1 MNTLPTSRLAL
12 ALRATARG
20 SYGTEAAVEL
30 LIGHGTWL
38 RRNDFLNHVVEYGND
53 TGGTAITH
61 AWIPWEDIPTFL
73 TRARCAGS
81 EARILRLATELAGVD
96 SGVPLVELLAQLD
109 DTNAA
114 LVLDAIAH
122 VLTRGGRR

>member
-12 ALRATARG
+12 ALREQARG

-38 RRNDFLNHVVEYGND
+38 RRHDFLNRLVEYGNT
-53 TGGTAITH
+53 TGGSAVTS
-61 AWIPWEDIPTFL
+61 AWISWDNVPSFVV
-73 TRARCAGS
+73 RARCAGS
-81 EARILRLATELAGVD
+81 EERILRLAAELAGVD

-109 DTNAA
+109 DTNAD